1 MPQCWALGPFS
12 PLLSAGRDSSSFL
25 SSFPTVGSRS
35 HLSSAR
41 LHNSNLPSPAI
52 SSSRLL
58 LPPLPVSRIA
68 SPAGQC
74 LCLPLICPSSIV
86 ALKIF
91 PPLLCL
97 STISTTPQPTHS
109 PLLIPSHYS
118 TSEYV
123 QDHNSALGKAG
134 SWPGKDKEPKIQD
147 SSLWNHLVACQ
158 QGKSKVF
165 LLTNSNL

>member
-12 PLLSAGRDSSSFL
+12 PLLSSGRDSRSFL

-52 SSSRLL
+52 SSSRLFL
-58 LPPLPVSRIA
+58 LASRIA
-68 SPAGQC
+68 SPAGQS
-74 LCLPLICPSSIV
+74 LCLLLICPSSIV

>member
-25 SSFPTVGSRS
+25 SSFPTVGSCS
-35 HLSSAR
+35 HPSSAR

-52 SSSRLL
+52 SSSRLFL
-58 LPPLPVSRIA
+58 LASRIA
-68 SPAGQC
+68 SPAGQS
-74 LCLPLICPSSIV
+74 LCLLLICPSSIV